1 MKLHLEIEKM
11 RDQLKSHYRN
21 LRLIDLENRVKD
33 NKRKIISLFTENI
46 YELRFGRAFKEP
58 ASDDRTEYIRILK

>member
-1 MKLHLEIEKM
+1 M

-33 NKRKIISLFTENI
+33 NKRKIINLFTENI

>member
-1 MKLHLEIEKM
+1 M
-11 RDQLKSHYRN
+11 RDQLKSHDRN

-46 YELRFGRAFKEP
+46 YELRFGRTFKEP